1 MKNLKICHVD
11 GLKQGNTPICGI
23 YAFINGFYDGRNT
36 EDWMALINYLWNLS
50 IDGNLRKHSK
60 NNTYSIAAHDL
71 TYSTVGEFFS
81 SDNLYSFLNSNKK
94 SILPEL
100 QKIDSSIDTYD
111 VNKISDID
119 FKDTEFKVDTFYIV
133 PINSSEPFESNR
145 SNMHWICV
153 KRYMDEVIIVNSA
166 KNYNGEINADIK
178 SLRGLT
184 KIKYLFQLNAVGRN
198 MKKREHKG
206 KTFNFIRWWK
216 KEGRKIDRNIL
227 NLKSNAQIISS
238 ASKFNYSF
246 CCSNF
251 DIIQIDITRK

>member
-1 MKNLKICHVD
+1 MKNLKICHID

-23 YAFINGFYDGRNT
+23 YAFINGFYDGGNT
-36 EDWMALINYLWNLS
+36 EEWMALIDYLWNLS
-50 IDGNLRKHSK
+50 IDGNLHNHSR
-60 NNTYSIAAHDL
+60 NNAYNITAHDL
-71 TYSTVGEFFS
+71 TYSTIGEFFS
-81 SDNLYSFLNSNKK
+81 SDNLYSFLNNKK
-94 SILPEL
+94 CILPKL
-100 QKIDSSIDTYD
+100 QKIDSGIDTYE
-111 VNKISDID
+111 VNKISDIN
-119 FKDTEFKVDTFYIV
+119 FKDAEFKVDTFYII
-133 PINSSEPFESNR
+133 PINSSDFFE

-184 KIKYLFQLNAVGRN
+184 KIKYLFQLNAVGGN
-198 MKKREHKG
+198 MKKRKS
-206 KTFNFIRWWK
+206 KTFNFIKWWK
-216 KEGRKIDRNIL
+216 KYGSKIDRNIP

-246 CCSNF
+246 CYSNF

>member
-100 QKIDSSIDTYD
+100 QKLIQVLIHMMLI
-111 VNKISDID
+111 KL
-119 FKDTEFKVDTFYIV
+119 
-133 PINSSEPFESNR
+133 
-145 SNMHWICV
+145 
-153 KRYMDEVIIVNSA
+153 VILIL
-166 KNYNGEINADIK
+166 K
-178 SLRGLT
+178 
-184 KIKYLFQLNAVGRN
+184 
-198 MKKREHKG
+198 
-206 KTFNFIRWWK
+206 
-216 KEGRKIDRNIL
+216 IL
-227 NLKSNAQIISS
+227 NLRLIHFILFLLIVQSPLKVIETVKS
-238 ASKFNYSF
+238 FV
-246 CCSNF
+246 
-251 DIIQIDITRK
+251 

>member
-1 MKNLKICHVD
+1 
-11 GLKQGNTPICGI
+11 
-23 YAFINGFYDGRNT
+23 
-36 EDWMALINYLWNLS
+36 
-50 IDGNLRKHSK
+50 
-60 NNTYSIAAHDL
+60 
-71 TYSTVGEFFS
+71 
-81 SDNLYSFLNSNKK
+81 
-94 SILPEL
+94 
-100 QKIDSSIDTYD
+100 
-111 VNKISDID
+111 
-119 FKDTEFKVDTFYIV
+119 
-133 PINSSEPFESNR
+133 
-145 SNMHWICV
+145 
-153 KRYMDEVIIVNSA
+153 MDEVIIVNIA

-216 KEGRKIDRNIL
+216 KEGRKIDRNIP